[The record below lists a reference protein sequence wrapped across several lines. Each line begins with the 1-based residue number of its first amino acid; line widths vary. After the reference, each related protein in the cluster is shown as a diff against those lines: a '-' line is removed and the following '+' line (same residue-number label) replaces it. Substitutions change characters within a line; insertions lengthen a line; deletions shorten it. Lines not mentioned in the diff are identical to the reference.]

1 MKFSIILPLTNVL
14 LIVPDGGVPEKDKK
28 INLKNMCE
36 MFRDTH

>member
-1 MKFSIILPLTNVL
+1 MKFSINLPLTNVL
-14 LIVPDGGVPEKDKK
+14 LIVPDGRVPEKDKK